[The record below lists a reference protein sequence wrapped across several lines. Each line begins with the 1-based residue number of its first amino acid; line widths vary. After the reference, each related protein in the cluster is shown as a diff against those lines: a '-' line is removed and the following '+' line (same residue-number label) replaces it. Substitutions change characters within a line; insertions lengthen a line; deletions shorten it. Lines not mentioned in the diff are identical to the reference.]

1 MRSNAEDF
9 NDYQPATNINFSNR
23 ESGSAL
29 IKVILTLAVLFLF
42 FIVGLYVFYVLQTPP
57 AERSIVSFF
66 TVWAPTFPAQFG
78 RLIEGIRSSATNTFR
93 SESNSSV
100 EEYGLKFNKFE
111 SVGGKRI
118 PSGASASFKYIVKV
132 SENTPNTPVELSCNV
147 DSPEIVDGEI
157 SLMPSGVIQVSSDN
171 QDIANNLRCNFKTK
185 ESASDKNIVVRGSI
199 TANIPTQ
206 RNSIKVYLL
215 DEKEYNNLKG
225 QDFFK
230 VNNKQEKLPIK
241 SVYSK
246 EPVEVGIGVSDD
258 LKQPVVVGDNYY
270 PMVGLSLINRW
281 DGKVKSLESM
291 SLFLPDGVSIDEEKS
306 PKSIICPFEYSRSS
320 PNGKTRIYDADKELL
335 AGIGSF
341 GFGESENFKTFECR
355 LSVEKSLVEG
365 KKTGFVTAYYVD
377 LGYVYVLRE
386 KTDTI
391 SLAKKLGLTSDTSS
405 EKSSEKSESTPESS
419 VLENSGSTSESSP
432 VSESVPS
439 DNSDV
444 PRSPPEFRPEEGG
457 GVIV

>member
-9 NDYQPATNINFSNR
+9 DDYRPARAAPASDSKFFRFLLGVAIVFMFIF
-23 ESGSAL
+23 GS
-29 IKVILTLAVLFLF
+29 
-42 FIVGLYVFYVLQTPP
+42 LYTFYFLQTPS
-57 AERSIVSFF
+57 AERRMSSFIFVWVPSIPSQVGKG
-66 TVWAPTFPAQFG
+66 VEW
-78 RLIEGIRSSATNTFR
+78 IRASATSTVTTT
-93 SESNSSV
+93 SNSSV
-100 EEYGLKFNKFE
+100 EEYGLKLNKFE

-118 PSGASASFKYIVKV
+118 PSGASASFKYVVKV
-132 SENTPNTPVELSCNV
+132 SENTPNTPIELSCNV
-147 DSPEIVDGEI
+147 DSPEVVDGEI

-215 DEKEYNNLKG
+215 DEKEYNNLRGK
-225 QDFFK
+225 DFFK
-230 VNNKQEKLPIK
+230 VNNKQDKLPIR

-270 PMVGLSLINRW
+270 PMIGLSLTNRW

-306 PKSIICPFEYSRSS
+306 PKSLICPFEYSHSS
-320 PNGKTRIYDADKELL
+320 PNAKTRIYEADKELL
-335 AGIGSF
+335 ASVGSF
-341 GFGESENFKTFECR
+341 GFGESENFKNFECR
-355 LSVEKSLVEG
+355 LSVDRSLVEG
-365 KKTGFVTAYYVD
+365 KKAGFATSYHVD

-386 KTDTI
+386 KADTI
-391 SLAKKLGLTSDTSS
+391 TLAKKPGFVDDNSS
-405 EKSSEKSESTPESS
+405 
-419 VLENSGSTSESSP
+419 ENSGTTPEGSVSDNSGSVSESSP
-432 VSESVPS
+432 VSESIPS

-444 PRSPPEFRPEEGG
+444 ARSPPEFKPEEGG